1 MRIFILYNISFFKS
15 TSKLF
20 ALLLQV
26 EKKIEKSTW
35 NILVTI
41 KKKSQNHYEDH
52 LKIIAILFII
62 MRYFTQ

>member
-1 MRIFILYNISFFKS
+1 MKIFILYNISFFKS

-20 ALLLQV
+20 ALLLEV
-26 EKKIEKSTW
+26 EKKNRKEYMEYFS
-35 NILVTI
+35 NN

-52 LKIIAILFII
+52 LKIITILFII